1 LKNSPINKID
11 FADRK
16 HQYYIVGN
24 THNRIIFILQD
35 RNLKETAKAL
45 NDDIE
50 SLLELKKP
58 VRKSLGAI
66 IAIMWANFSRL
77 ELPLFT

>member
-1 LKNSPINKID
+1 
-11 FADRK
+11 
-16 HQYYIVGN
+16 VGN

-35 RNLKETAKAL
+35 RNLKETAKSL